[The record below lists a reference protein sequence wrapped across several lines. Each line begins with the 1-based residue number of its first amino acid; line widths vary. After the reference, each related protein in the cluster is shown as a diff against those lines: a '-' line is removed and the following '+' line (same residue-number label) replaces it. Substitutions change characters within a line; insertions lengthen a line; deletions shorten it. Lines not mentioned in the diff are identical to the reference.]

1 MKQSDVSMKRDVVV
15 ELHAPARVNFKRRR
29 VIVKGLNDLL
39 QSDLIEM
46 IPYARFNSGFIVIYV
61 LRA

>member
-39 QSDLIEM
+39 QSDLID
-46 IPYARFNSGFIVIYV
+46 N
-61 LRA
+61 

>member
-1 MKQSDVSMKRDVVV
+1 MTY
-15 ELHAPARVNFKRRR
+15 
-29 VIVKGLNDLL
+29 LL